1 MRVAQLSKSRRT
13 RVSRSTTIVAPIAG
27 SNTND
32 SQFSIR
38 ADESPDL
45 IQNFFPRFGYLDSR
59 GGSTSYSTGIT
70 GNVKTLATYSAANG
84 TESLFAATPSGIY
97 NVTASGAVGAA
108 VIARTDGKHQ
118 WTMFGDGTNNWI
130 CMFNGVDK
138 PAFYNGTT
146 WTAVDGVSVPAI
158 TGVTT
163 TGLIGACSYQ
173 GRLFLIEK
181 DKLKFW
187 YLPAGAV
194 GGAAVAFDLAAQC
207 SRGGYLMAALPFTY
221 DGGSGMDDVIVFV
234 TSMGEAIC
242 YKGTDPGTAANWI
255 KLGTYY
261 IGKPIGRR
269 CMAKLGGDVLVLTEN
284 GIVKM
289 SAALNG
295 VVDDRSFY
303 ITNKIRDSFNFQYR
317 SNGSVF
323 GWEMLVFHKEQA
335 LIVNIPSVEDS
346 SSSQFVMNINNGAWC
361 FFSGWSANTFGVL
374 NGTLYY
380 ARTTTTYS
388 AWGTTLTDEGQNIQ
402 AQFRTSNVNIG
413 ANGKSKLKFCSV
425 NHDSPAAG
433 MYRQATLYV
442 DGLATSSTCVLPTS
456 TAGFTDYPFTLFS
469 NTGKYHSI
477 LFSINLS
484 NNASGIKVYSF
495 TFTYESGGLI

>member
-13 RVSRSTTIVAPIAG
+13 RVSRIVNIPSPVG
-27 SNTND
+27 GMNTRDNPFD
-32 SQFSIR
+32 LPPQDAIIIWDAFPR
-38 ADESPDL
+38 ADYIET
-45 IQNFFPRFGYLDSR
+45 R
-59 GGSTSYSTGIT
+59 GGNAEYATGTT
-70 GNVKTLATYSAANG
+70 GNIKTLATYSALSG
-84 TESLFAATPSGIY
+84 TESMFAATSSGIY
-97 NVTASGAVGAA
+97 NATSSGAVGAA

-118 WTMFGDGTNNWI
+118 WTMFGDGTNNWL

-181 DKLKFW
+181 DRLKFW
-187 YLPAGAV
+187 YMPAGVV

-242 YKGTDPGTAANWI
+242 YKGTDPGTAANWV
-255 KLGTYY
+255 KLGTYF

-269 CMAKLGGDVLVLTEN
+269 CMTKLGGDVLVLTEN

-295 VVDDRSFY
+295 VVDDRAFY
-303 ITNKIRDSFNFQYR
+303 ISDKIRNRLTSYIR
-317 SNGSVF
+317 SYGTVF
-323 GWEMLVFHKEQA
+323 GWEMIVYSKENA
-335 LIVNIPSVEDS
+335 LILNIPTVEDS
-346 SSSQFVMNINNGAWC
+346 TSLQMVMNVSTGAWC
-361 FFSGWSANTFGVL
+361 EFTVWDSGTYGILNSQLYFSELTKTYVAWSGTTDRGTAITCYAQTANFSVGSKEKKQVKVITINGQAASSSTPISIGLFLDGVSANYASTSTFPA
-374 NGTLYY
+374 GT
-380 ARTTTTYS
+380 A
-388 AWGTTLTDEGQNIQ
+388 
-402 AQFRTSNVNIG
+402 
-413 ANGKSKLKFCSV
+413 SV
-425 NHDSPAAG
+425 NFSAFG
-433 MYRQATLYV
+433 GTGSYV
-442 DGLATSSTCVLPTS
+442 GISISVNGSGVKFYWYATSLV
-456 TAGFTDYPFTLFS
+456 F
-469 NTGKYHSI
+469 
-477 LFSINLS
+477 
-484 NNASGIKVYSF
+484 
-495 TFTYESGGLI
+495 ESGGLI